1 MPEKWGGNYLTHPV
15 VASLDIIIFFFLL
28 GGDYSLSSRKNIIII
43 I

>member
-15 VASLDIIIFFFLL
+15 VALLDIIIFFFLL
-28 GGDYSLSSRKNIIII
+28 GDYSLSSKKNIIII